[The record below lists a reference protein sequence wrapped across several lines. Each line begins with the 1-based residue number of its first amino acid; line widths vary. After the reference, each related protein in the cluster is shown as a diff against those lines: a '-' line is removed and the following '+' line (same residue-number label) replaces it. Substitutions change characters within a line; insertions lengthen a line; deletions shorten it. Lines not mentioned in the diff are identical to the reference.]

1 MLVLEEVHK
10 RYVGRNFDVVA
21 LEDLSLTIPAGQY
34 VSVVGKSGSGK
45 STLMKIMGLLD
56 FDYRGRF
63 RFAGTDHRGAGDRV
77 VSLARRRIRYVFQ
90 DFQLIPRFTV
100 RRNLELAMQIRMGR
114 CEPEQV
120 EHLLAEVGLPD
131 KAESYPAEL
140 SGGQKQRVAIA
151 RAVLGSPDVLIADE
165 PTGALDEATAA
176 SILGLL
182 GGVAEQQG
190 CALVVVTHDPDVAA
204 AAHRTIELVAGR
216 VHRDVLR

>member
-1 MLVLEEVHK
+1 M
-10 RYVGRNFDVVA
+10 A
-21 LEDLSLTIPAGQY
+21 
-34 VSVVGKSGSGK
+34 GK
-45 STLMKIMGLLD
+45 STYMRAVALITVMAQCGM
-56 FDYRGRF
+56 FVP
-63 RFAGTDHRGAGDRV
+63 ADHAAIGAVDRV
-77 VSLARRRIRYVFQ
+77 FTRVGAFDDLASGQSTFMVEM
-90 DFQLIPRFTV
+90 
-100 RRNLELAMQIRMGR
+100 LELANILVHATPRSLVVLDEIGR
-114 CEPEQV
+114 GTST
-120 EHLLAEVGLPD
+120 LDG
-131 KAESYPAEL
+131 Y
-140 SGGQKQRVAIA
+140 AIA